1 MPDQKISS
9 SSPNARD
16 SVTVELVEFLSY
28 LRSLDINIFVE
39 GERLRCNAPEGII
52 TPELRAEISHK
63 KAEIVSFLKA
73 ANRTSSLTFTPIVS
87 MGRDGNLPLSFAQQ
101 RLWFLDQLVPNN
113 PFYNVPAAL
122 RLTGSLNFSALQQT
136 FNEIVRRH
144 EALRTTLAV
153 VSGQP
158 VQRIAAAFHLPINV
172 VDLRNLPKES
182 RQTEANRLTAQE
194 AQRSFNLS
202 NDLLLRVTLLQL
214 DDAEYLLMLNMHHIV
229 SDGWSIGVLIQELG
243 ALYTAFAS
251 EKPSPLPA
259 LSIQYADFA
268 KWQREWLQGEVLETQ
283 LAYWRQQLNGISML
297 NLSADR
303 PRPAIQ
309 SYRGKRQFLQL
320 PKQLSE
326 ALETLS
332 QREGVT
338 LFMTMLAAFKTLLY
352 HYAQQEDI
360 VVGSPIAN
368 RNRSEIEALIGFF
381 VNSLVLRTD
390 LSGNPTFRELL
401 NRVKEVALGAYAH
414 QDLPFEKLVEELHPD
429 RALNQNPLFQVA
441 FALQNAPGNQLEL
454 PELTL
459 SPQQLDVG
467 TARFD
472 LEFHLWERSP
482 NSSGS
487 NQSPSNKLWVDSSEG
502 ISGMVIYSA
511 DLFDEAT
518 ITRMIEHFQTL
529 LESIV
534 TNPEQRIATMQ
545 YLSAQERYHL
555 LVECNKTQADYPQD
569 LCIHQLFE
577 MQADRTPD
585 AVALVFG
592 EEQVTYRELNLRSN
606 QLARYLQKMGV
617 GAEVLVGL
625 CCGRSLDL
633 IVGMLGI
640 LKAGGAYLIL
650 DPSYPVERSSFMLKD
665 AQLSVVLTQQQWIE
679 NLREAKLSRRES
691 PNLQIVCLD
700 TDWEMISQEIADNP
714 TSAVTAENLVY
725 AIYTSGSTGK
735 PKGVEI
741 EHGSLLNLV
750 FWHQREFGVSAGD
763 RATQIAAIGFDACGW
778 EIWPY
783 LAAGASIYFPEDD
796 MRRDPEK
803 LQNWL
808 VSKAIT
814 ISFLPTPLA
823 EKVLLLDWP
832 QTTALRILL
841 AGGEKLQQHPLKS
854 HPFKLVNN
862 YGPTEN
868 TVVTT
873 SGYIPVTEQT
883 DIAPTIGRPIANTQ
897 IYILDKYLQPVPMGV
912 VGELYIGGNG
922 LARGYLNRP
931 DLTAE
936 RFISNPFKSNSDTIL
951 NDLFR
956 NRQDACSTRDE
967 FYCGTGILPVLD
979 NNAHPTLCGTGILPV
994 LDNDAHP
1001 TLCGTGILPVLDN
1014 GTTSE
1019 FKPNSGERI
1028 YKTGD
1033 LVRYRGDRNLE
1044 FLGRIDEQVKIRGFR
1059 IELGEIETVLT
1070 QHPAVQQTVAIA
1082 SEDGQGDKRLVA
1094 YIALNPEYSSAREKN
1109 QIMQLQDEQVLQW
1122 QMLYNE
1128 TYNQPAVDSD
1138 PTFNIVGWNSSYT
1151 NQPIPAEQMR
1161 DWANNQAAQILALQ
1175 PSRVLEIG
1183 CGTGLLLFQI
1193 ASRCT
1198 QYCGT
1203 DFSPISLNYIQ
1214 QHLANQQLA
1223 NVTLLQKMATDF
1235 EGVETAAFDAVILNS
1250 VVQYFP
1256 NIDYL
1261 VQVLEGAVKATA
1273 PGGFIFIGDVRSLPL
1288 LAAFH
1293 ASVQLYQA
1301 EPSLAGEQLQ
1311 QRVQMQIFQETEL
1324 VIDPDFFSALKH
1336 RFPQIGGVEIQLIRG
1351 SYHNELTDF
1360 RYNAI
1365 LHIASE
1371 TDPPQSPGR
1380 FHSHENQAFVG
1391 AVPPCPPPPTDDFTG
1406 VWDMGATTGGLPLPR
1421 MKPPCPQSPAQ
1432 GGQGGSKLLD
1442 WSAKNQNLTV
1452 TNVEQILLQNQLDV
1466 LRIANVPNARVTA
1479 AVKAAELLFVVD
1491 KFPTAGQLQKAVEKI
1506 EDLGVDP
1513 EAWYALEVPYNV
1525 NISWSNSD
1533 SQGRY
1538 DVVFARGK
1546 TRDFVRETRSD
1557 NLRPWRSYANNP
1569 LQAKAA
1575 RKLVPQL
1582 QAYLAEKLP
1591 EYMIPSAF
1599 VVLESLPVTANGK
1612 VDRLALPAPQPIK
1625 LEWAGGYVAPQSSIE
1640 EVLVKI
1646 WAEVLGIKR
1655 VGIRDNFFELGG
1667 HSLLAT
1673 QLVSRVRDAFGV
1685 ELPLR
1690 RVFEAPTIGELSK
1703 IVESLKES
1711 DAKIKAP
1718 ALVPVSREN
1727 RRVKLSSLNRES
1739 KERG

>member
-1 MPDQKISS
+1 
-9 SSPNARD
+9 
-16 SVTVELVEFLSY
+16 
-28 LRSLDINIFVE
+28 
-39 GERLRCNAPEGII
+39 
-52 TPELRAEISHK
+52 
-63 KAEIVSFLKA
+63 
-73 ANRTSSLTFTPIVS
+73 
-87 MGRDGNLPLSFAQQ
+87 
-101 RLWFLDQLVPNN
+101 
-113 PFYNVPAAL
+113 
-122 RLTGSLNFSALQQT
+122 
-136 FNEIVRRH
+136 
-144 EALRTTLAV
+144 
-153 VSGQP
+153 
-158 VQRIAAAFHLPINV
+158 
-172 VDLRNLPKES
+172 
-182 RQTEANRLTAQE
+182 
-194 AQRSFNLS
+194 
-202 NDLLLRVTLLQL
+202 
-214 DDAEYLLMLNMHHIV
+214 MLNMHHIV

-297 NLSADR
+297 NLPADR

-441 FALQNAPGNQLEL
+441 FALQNAPGNRLEL

-518 ITRMIEHFQTL
+518 ITRLIGHFQAL

-534 TNPEQRIATMQ
+534 TNPEQRIANLQ
-545 YLSAQERYHL
+545 YLSAQERDRL
-555 LVECNKTQADYPQD
+555 LVECNNTQADYPQD

-592 EEQVTYRELNLRSN
+592 EERVTYRELNLRSN

-650 DPSYPVERSSFMLKD
+650 DPSYPAERSSFMVKD

-679 NLREAKLSRRES
+679 NLRS

-750 FWHQREFGVSAGD
+750 FWHQREFEVSAGD

-783 LAAGASIYFPEDD
+783 LAAGSSIYFPEDD
-796 MRRDPEK
+796 IRRDPEK

-897 IYILDKYLQPVPMGV
+897 IYILDKYLQPVAIGV

-931 DLTAE
+931 DLTAQS
-936 RFISNPFKSNSDTIL
+936 FIVNP
-951 NDLFR
+951 
-956 NRQDACSTRDE
+956 
-967 FYCGTGILPVLD
+967 
-979 NNAHPTLCGTGILPV
+979 
-994 LDNDAHP
+994 
-1001 TLCGTGILPVLDN
+1001 
-1014 GTTSE
+1014 

-1094 YIALNPEYSSAREKN
+1094 YIALNADYSVAREKN

-1151 NQPIPAEQMR
+1151 NQPIPAEQIR

-1193 ASRCT
+1193 APRCT

-1203 DFSPISLNYIQ
+1203 DFSPISLNYIR

-1324 VIDPDFFSALKH
+1324 VIEPEFFSALKH

-1371 TDPPQSPGR
+1371 TARPKSSSKG
-1380 FHSHENQAFVG
+1380 EWG
-1391 AVPPCPPPPTDDFTG
+1391 AE
-1406 VWDMGATTGGLPLPR
+1406 
-1421 MKPPCPQSPAQ
+1421 
-1432 GGQGGSKLLD
+1432 KLLD
-1442 WSAKNQNLTV
+1442 WLEENQNLTV
-1452 TNVEQILLQNQLDV
+1452 TKVQEILLQNQLDV
-1466 LRIANVPNARVTA
+1466 LRIANVPNGRVMA
-1479 AVKAAELLFVVD
+1479 AVKAAELLSVVD
-1491 KFPTAGQLQKAVEKI
+1491 KFPTAGQLQKAVEKV

-1533 SQGRY
+1533 CQGRY
-1538 DVVFARGK
+1538 DVVFARGE
-1546 TRDFVRETRSD
+1546 TIDFVRETRSD

-1591 EYMIPSAF
+1591 EYMVPSAF

-1625 LEWAGGYVAPQSSIE
+1625 LEWAGGYVAPHTSIE

-1646 WAEVLGIKR
+1646 WVEVLGIKR

-1690 RVFEAPTIGELSK
+1690 RVFEAPTIAELSK
-1703 IVESLKES
+1703 IVESLK
-1711 DAKIKAP
+1711 DKNAKSETP
-1718 ALVPVSREN
+1718 ALVPISRDS
-1727 RRVKLSSLNRES
+1727 RRRKLSSFNQEI
-1739 KERG
+1739 K

>member
-1 MPDQKISS
+1 
-9 SSPNARD
+9 
-16 SVTVELVEFLSY
+16 
-28 LRSLDINIFVE
+28 
-39 GERLRCNAPEGII
+39 
-52 TPELRAEISHK
+52 
-63 KAEIVSFLKA
+63 
-73 ANRTSSLTFTPIVS
+73 
-87 MGRDGNLPLSFAQQ
+87 
-101 RLWFLDQLVPNN
+101 
-113 PFYNVPAAL
+113 
-122 RLTGSLNFSALQQT
+122 
-136 FNEIVRRH
+136 
-144 EALRTTLAV
+144 
-153 VSGQP
+153 
-158 VQRIAAAFHLPINV
+158 
-172 VDLRNLPKES
+172 
-182 RQTEANRLTAQE
+182 
-194 AQRSFNLS
+194 
-202 NDLLLRVTLLQL
+202 
-214 DDAEYLLMLNMHHIV
+214 
-229 SDGWSIGVLIQELG
+229 
-243 ALYTAFAS
+243 
-251 EKPSPLPA
+251 
-259 LSIQYADFA
+259 
-268 KWQREWLQGEVLETQ
+268 GEVQNLETQ
-283 LAYWRQQLNGISML
+283 SDDKIHH
-297 NLSADR
+297 
-303 PRPAIQ
+303 PR
-309 SYRGKRQFLQL
+309 
-320 PKQLSE
+320 
-326 ALETLS
+326 
-332 QREGVT
+332 
-338 LFMTMLAAFKTLLY
+338 
-352 HYAQQEDI
+352 
-360 VVGSPIAN
+360 VV
-368 RNRSEIEALIGFF
+368 F
-381 VNSLVLRTD
+381 
-390 LSGNPTFRELL
+390 
-401 NRVKEVALGAYAH
+401 
-414 QDLPFEKLVEELHPD
+414 
-429 RALNQNPLFQVA
+429 
-441 FALQNAPGNQLEL
+441 
-454 PELTL
+454 
-459 SPQQLDVG
+459 
-467 TARFD
+467 
-472 LEFHLWERSP
+472 
-482 NSSGS
+482 
-487 NQSPSNKLWVDSSEG
+487 
-502 ISGMVIYSA
+502 
-511 DLFDEAT
+511 
-518 ITRMIEHFQTL
+518 
-529 LESIV
+529 
-534 TNPEQRIATMQ
+534 
-545 YLSAQERYHL
+545 
-555 LVECNKTQADYPQD
+555 
-569 LCIHQLFE
+569 
-577 MQADRTPD
+577 
-585 AVALVFG
+585 
-592 EEQVTYRELNLRSN
+592 
-606 QLARYLQKMGV
+606 
-617 GAEVLVGL
+617 
-625 CCGRSLDL
+625 
-633 IVGMLGI
+633 
-640 LKAGGAYLIL
+640 
-650 DPSYPVERSSFMLKD
+650 
-665 AQLSVVLTQQQWIE
+665 
-679 NLREAKLSRRES
+679 
-691 PNLQIVCLD
+691 LD

-714 TSAVTAENLVY
+714 TSAATAENRAY

-796 MRRDPEK
+796 IRRDPEK

-841 AGGEKLQQHPLKS
+841 TGGEKLQQHPLKS

-883 DIAPTIGRPIANTQ
+883 DIAPTIGRPIANAQ

-1019 FKPNSGERI
+1019 FKQNSGERI

-1094 YIALNPEYSSAREKN
+1094 YIALNPEYSSASEKN

-1161 DWANNQAAQILALQ
+1161 DWAKNQAAQILALQ

-1612 VDRLALPAPQPIK
+1612 VDRLALPVPEPIK
-1625 LEWAGGYVAPQSSIE
+1625 LEWANGYVAPHTSIE

-1673 QLVSRVRDAFGV
+1673 QLVSRVRDAFAI

-1718 ALVPVSREN
+1718 ALVALSRDS
-1727 RRVKLSSLNRES
+1727 RRRKLSSFNQEI
-1739 KERG
+1739 K

>member
-1 MPDQKISS
+1 MK
-9 SSPNARD
+9 
-16 SVTVELVEFLSY
+16 TVEFLSY

-39 GERLRCNAPEGII
+39 GEILRCNAPEGII

-73 ANRTSSLTFTPIVS
+73 ANRTSSFTPAPIVP
-87 MGRDGNLPLSFAQQ
+87 MERDGNLPLSFAQQ

-122 RLTGSLNFSALQQT
+122 RLTGSLNLTVLQQT

-172 VDLRNLPKES
+172 LDLRNLPKES

-251 EKPSPLPA
+251 EKPSPLPP

-297 NLSADR
+297 NLPADR

-338 LFMTMLAAFKTLLY
+338 LFMTMLAAFQTLLY

-401 NRVKEVALGAYAH
+401 NRVKEIALGAYAH

-441 FALQNAPGNQLEL
+441 FALQNAPGNRLEL

-518 ITRMIEHFQTL
+518 ITRMLGHFQTL

-534 TNPEQRIATMQ
+534 ANPEQRIANLQ
-545 YLSAQERYHL
+545 YLSAKERDHL
-555 LVECNKTQADYPQD
+555 LVECNNTQADYPQE
-569 LCIHQLFE
+569 LCVHQLFE

-592 EEQVTYRELNLRSN
+592 DERVTYRELNIRSN
-606 QLARYLQKMGV
+606 QLARYLQKIGV

-650 DPSYPVERSSFMLKD
+650 DPSYPAERSSFMLKD
-665 AQLSVVLTQQQWIE
+665 AQLSVVLTQQQWVE
-679 NLREAKLSRRES
+679 KLPS

-714 TSAVTAENLVY
+714 TSAATAENRVY

-808 VSKAIT
+808 ISKAIT

-823 EKVLLLDWP
+823 DKVLLLDWP

-841 AGGEKLQQHPLKS
+841 TGGEKLQQHPLKS

-883 DIAPTIGRPIANTQ
+883 DIAPTIGCPIANTQ
-897 IYILDKYLQPVPMGV
+897 IYILDKYLQPVAIGV

-936 RFISNPFKSNSDTIL
+936 RFISNL
-951 NDLFR
+951 
-956 NRQDACSTRDE
+956 
-967 FYCGTGILPVLD
+967 
-979 NNAHPTLCGTGILPV
+979 
-994 LDNDAHP
+994 
-1001 TLCGTGILPVLDN
+1001 
-1014 GTTSE
+1014 
-1019 FKPNSGERI
+1019 FKPNSAERI

-1033 LVRYRGDRNLE
+1033 LVRYRTDRKLE

-1094 YIALNPEYSSAREKN
+1094 YIALNPEYSIAREKN

-1128 TYNQPAVDSD
+1128 TYDRPAVESD

-1175 PSRVLEIG
+1175 PRRVLEIG

-1193 ASRCT
+1193 APRCT

-1203 DFSPISLNYIQ
+1203 DFSAISLNYIQ

-1235 EGVETAAFDAVILNS
+1235 AGVETAAFDAVILNS

-1324 VIDPDFFSALKH
+1324 VIEPDYFNALKQ

-1351 SYHNELTDF
+1351 SYHNELTNF

-1371 TDPPQSPGR
+1371 TARPKSSTKG
-1380 FHSHENQAFVG
+1380 EWG
-1391 AVPPCPPPPTDDFTG
+1391 AEK
-1406 VWDMGATTGGLPLPR
+1406 R
-1421 MKPPCPQSPAQ
+1421 
-1432 GGQGGSKLLD
+1432 LD
-1442 WSAKNQNLTV
+1442 WSAENQNLTITKV
-1452 TNVEQILLQNQLDV
+1452 QQILLENQLNV

-1479 AVKAAELLFVVD
+1479 AVKAAELLSVVD
-1491 KFPTAGQLQKAVEKI
+1491 KFTTAGQLHKAVEKV
-1506 EDLGVDP
+1506 ENLGLDP
-1513 EAWYALEVPYNV
+1513 EDWYALEVPYNV
-1525 NISWSNSD
+1525 NIAWSNSD

-1546 TRDFVRETRSD
+1546 TRDFVPETRSD

-1612 VDRLALPAPQPIK
+1612 VDRLALPAPEPIK
-1625 LEWAGGYVAPQSSIE
+1625 LEWAGGYVAPQTSVE

-1673 QLVSRVRDAFGV
+1673 QLVSRVRDACGV

-1690 RVFEAPTIGELSK
+1690 CVFEAPTIGELCK
-1703 IVESLKES
+1703 IVESLK
-1711 DAKIKAP
+1711 DKNAKIKAP

-1739 KERG
+1739 KER

>member
-1 MPDQKISS
+1 MPEPKISS

-39 GERLRCNAPEGII
+39 GEILRCNAPEGII
-52 TPELRAEISHK
+52 TPELRAKISHK

-73 ANRTSSLTFTPIVS
+73 ANRTSSFTPTPIVPV
-87 MGRDGNLPLSFAQQ
+87 GREGNLPLSFAQQ

-202 NDLLLRVTLLQL
+202 NDLLLRVTLLHL

-268 KWQREWLQGEVLETQ
+268 KWQREWLQGEVLERQ

-297 NLSADR
+297 NLPPDR

-441 FALQNAPGNQLEL
+441 FALQNAPGNRLEL

-518 ITRMIEHFQTL
+518 ISRLIGHFQAL

-534 TNPEQRIATMQ
+534 TNPEQRIANLQ
-545 YLSAQERYHL
+545 YLSAQERDHL
-555 LVECNKTQADYPQD
+555 LVECNNTQADYPQD

-592 EEQVTYRELNLRSN
+592 EERVTYGELNLRSN

-650 DPSYPVERSSFMLKD
+650 EPSYPAERSSFMLKD

-679 NLREAKLSRRES
+679 KLRS

-714 TSAVTAENLVY
+714 TSAATAKNRAY

-783 LAAGASIYFPEDD
+783 LAAGSSIYFPEDD
-796 MRRDPEK
+796 IRRDPEK

-808 VSKAIT
+808 VSNAIT

-931 DLTAE
+931 DLTAQS
-936 RFISNPFKSNSDTIL
+936 FIPNPFKPNSGTIL
-951 NDLFR
+951 PDLFR

-967 FYCGTGILPVLD
+967 FYCGTGILPILDNNAHPTLCGTGILPVLD

-994 LDNDAHP
+994 LDNGA
-1001 TLCGTGILPVLDN
+1001 
-1014 GTTSE
+1014 TSE

-1033 LVRYRGDRNLE
+1033 LVRYRADRSLE

-1059 IELGEIETVLT
+1059 IELGEIETLLT

-1094 YIALNPEYSSAREKN
+1094 YIALNAEYSVASEKN

-1128 TYNQPAVDSD
+1128 TYNQPAVESD

-1151 NQPIPAEQMR
+1151 DRPIPAEQIR
-1161 DWANNQAAQILALQ
+1161 DWAKNQAAQILALQ

-1214 QHLANQQLA
+1214 QHLANQELA

-1256 NIDYL
+1256 TIDYL

-1301 EPSLAGEQLQ
+1301 EPSLSGEQLQ

-1336 RFPQIGGVEIQLIRG
+1336 RFPQIDGVEIQLIRG
-1351 SYHNELTDF
+1351 SYRNELTDF

-1371 TDPPQSPGR
+1371 TDPP
-1380 FHSHENQAFVG
+1380 N
-1391 AVPPCPPPPTDDFTG
+1391 PPYE
-1406 VWDMGATTGGLPLPR
+1406 GGLRSVSNFSDKTQLQN
-1421 MKPPCPQSPAQ
+1421 PPFQ
-1432 GGQGGSKLLD
+1432 GGQGGSKRLD
-1442 WSAKNQNLTV
+1442 WSAENQNLTV
-1452 TNVEQILLQNQLDV
+1452 TKVQQILLQNQLDL

-1479 AVKAAELLFVVD
+1479 AVKAGELLSVVD
-1491 KFPTAGQLQKAVEKI
+1491 KFATAGQLQKAVEKV

-1538 DVVFARGK
+1538 DVVFARGE

-1591 EYMIPSAF
+1591 EYMVPSAF

-1625 LEWAGGYVAPQSSIE
+1625 LEWAGGYVAPQTSIE

-1690 RVFEAPTIGELSK
+1690 RVFEAPTIAELSK
-1703 IVESLKES
+1703 IVESLK
-1711 DAKIKAP
+1711 DKNAKSEAP
-1718 ALVPVSREN
+1718 ALVPISRDS
-1727 RRVKLSSLNRES
+1727 RRRKLSSFNREI
-1739 KERG
+1739 K

>member
-1 MPDQKISS
+1 MPDPKISS

-16 SVTVELVEFLSY
+16 PVTVELVEFLSY

-39 GERLRCNAPEGII
+39 GPILRCNAPEGIL

-63 KAEIVSFLKA
+63 KAEIVSFLKS
-73 ANRTSSLTFTPIVS
+73 ANRTYSFTSTPIVPR
-87 MGRDGNLPLSFAQQ
+87 GRDGNLPLSFAQQ

-122 RLTGSLNFSALQQT
+122 RLTGALNLAALQQT

-182 RQTEANRLTAQE
+182 RQNEANRLTAEE

-297 NLSADR
+297 NLPADR

-441 FALQNAPGNQLEL
+441 FALQNAPGNRLEL

-482 NSSGS
+482 DSSGS

-518 ITRMIEHFQTL
+518 ITRLIGHFQAL

-534 TNPEQRIATMQ
+534 TNPEQRIGNLQ
-545 YLSAQERYHL
+545 YLSAKERYHL
-555 LVECNKTQADYPQD
+555 LVECNNTQADYPQD

-577 MQADRTPD
+577 MQAARTPD

-592 EEQVTYRELNLRSN
+592 EERVTYRELNLRSN
-606 QLARYLQKMGV
+606 QLARYLQKIGV

-650 DPSYPVERSSFMLKD
+650 DPSYPAERSSFMVKD
-665 AQLSVVLTQQQWIE
+665 AQLSVVLTQQQWVE
-679 NLREAKLSRRES
+679 NLRS

-714 TSAVTAENLVY
+714 TSAATAENLVY

-841 AGGEKLQQHPLKS
+841 AGGEKLQKHPLKS

-897 IYILDKYLQPVPMGV
+897 IYILDKYLQPVAIGV

-936 RFISNPFKSNSDTIL
+936 RFISNPFKPNSGTIL

-956 NRQDACSTRDE
+956 NRQDACSTKK
-967 FYCGTGILPVLD
+967 FIS
-979 NNAHPTLCGTGILPV
+979 
-994 LDNDAHP
+994 
-1001 TLCGTGILPVLDN
+1001 CGTGILPVLDN
-1014 GTTSE
+1014 GATSQ
-1019 FKPNSGERI
+1019 FKANSGERI

-1033 LVRYRGDRNLE
+1033 LVRYRVDRNLE

-1059 IELGEIETVLT
+1059 IELGEIETQLT

-1094 YIALNPEYSSAREKN
+1094 YIALNAEYSVAREKN

-1128 TYNQPAVDSD
+1128 TYNQPAVESD

-1235 EGVETAAFDAVILNS
+1235 EGVKTAAFDAVILNS

-1324 VIDPDFFSALKH
+1324 VIEPDFFSALNH
-1336 RFPQIGGVEIQLIRG
+1336 RFPQIGGVEIQLMRG

-1371 TDPPQSPGR
+1371 TDPTQSAAKG
-1380 FHSHENQAFVG
+1380 E
-1391 AVPPCPPPPTDDFTG
+1391 
-1406 VWDMGATTGGLPLPR
+1406 L
-1421 MKPPCPQSPAQ
+1421 
-1432 GGQGGSKLLD
+1432 GGSKRLD
-1442 WSAKNQNLTV
+1442 WSAENQNLTV
-1452 TNVEQILLQNQLDV
+1452 TKVQQILLQNQLDF

-1479 AVKAAELLFVVD
+1479 AVKAAELLSVVD
-1491 KFPTAGQLQKAVEKI
+1491 KFPTAGQLQKAVEKL

-1513 EAWYALEVPYNV
+1513 EAWYALGVPYNV

-1546 TRDFVRETRSD
+1546 TKDFVPETRSD

-1569 LQAKAA
+1569 LQGKVA

-1591 EYMIPSAF
+1591 EYMVPSAF

-1625 LEWAGGYVAPQSSIE
+1625 LEWAGGYVAPHTSIE

-1673 QLVSRVRDAFGV
+1673 QLVSRVRDAFAV

-1690 RVFEAPTIGELSK
+1690 RVFEAPTIAELSK
-1703 IVESLKES
+1703 IVENLKES
-1711 DAKIKAP
+1711 DSNIKAP
-1718 ALVPVSREN
+1718 ALVAISRDS
-1727 RRVKLSSLNRES
+1727 RRMKLSSFNQES
-1739 KERG
+1739 K

>member
-1 MPDQKISS
+1 MPEPKISS

-16 SVTVELVEFLSY
+16 SVSVELVEFLSY

-39 GERLRCNAPEGII
+39 GSRLRCNAPEGII
-52 TPELRAEISHK
+52 TPKLRAEISHK
-63 KAEIVSFLKA
+63 KAEIISFLKA
-73 ANRTSSLTFTPIVS
+73 ANRTSSFTPTPIVP

-122 RLTGSLNFSALQQT
+122 RLTGSLNFSALQKT

-144 EALRTTLAV
+144 EALRTNLAV

-158 VQRIAAAFHLPINV
+158 VQKIAAAFHLPINV

-182 RQTEANRLTAQE
+182 RQNEANRLTAQE

-251 EKPSPLPA
+251 EKPSPLPD

-297 NLSADR
+297 NLPADR

-368 RNRSEIEALIGFF
+368 RNRSEIEGLIGFF

-482 NSSGS
+482 NTSGS

-518 ITRMIEHFQTL
+518 ISRLIGHFQTL

-534 TNPEQRIATMQ
+534 TNPEQRLANLQ
-545 YLSAQERYHL
+545 YLSAKERYHL
-555 LVECNKTQADYPQD
+555 LVECNNTQADYPQD

-650 DPSYPVERSSFMLKD
+650 DPSYPAERSSFMLKD
-665 AQLSVVLTQQQWIE
+665 AQVSVLLTRQGINSLSNSESRLKTTVGGQVSSRLQPTSAMSQGIYSLVDDGEVQNLETQSDDKIHHLKTTVGGQVSSRLQPTSAMSQGIYSLVDDGEVQNLETQSDDKIHHLRVVF
-679 NLREAKLSRRES
+679 
-691 PNLQIVCLD
+691 LD

-796 MRRDPEK
+796 IRRDPEK

-841 AGGEKLQQHPLKS
+841 TGGEKLQKHPLKS

-897 IYILDKYLQPVPMGV
+897 IYILDKYLQPVAIGV

-931 DLTAE
+931 DLTAQS
-936 RFISNPFKSNSDTIL
+936 FIVNP
-951 NDLFR
+951 
-956 NRQDACSTRDE
+956 
-967 FYCGTGILPVLD
+967 
-979 NNAHPTLCGTGILPV
+979 
-994 LDNDAHP
+994 
-1001 TLCGTGILPVLDN
+1001 
-1014 GTTSE
+1014 

-1059 IELGEIETVLT
+1059 IELGEIETQLT

-1094 YIALNPEYSSAREKN
+1094 YIALNPEYSIASEKN

-1122 QMLYNE
+1122 QILYNE

-1214 QHLANQQLA
+1214 QHLANLELT
-1223 NVTLLQKMATDF
+1223 NVTLIQKMATDF

-1288 LAAFH
+1288 LEAFH

-1324 VIDPDFFSALKH
+1324 VIEPEFFSALKH
-1336 RFPQIGGVEIQLIRG
+1336 RFPQIGDVEIQLIRG

-1371 TDPPQSPGR
+1371 TARPKSSPKG
-1380 FHSHENQAFVG
+1380 E
-1391 AVPPCPPPPTDDFTG
+1391 
-1406 VWDMGATTGGLPLPR
+1406 WDAEKR
-1421 MKPPCPQSPAQ
+1421 
-1432 GGQGGSKLLD
+1432 LD
-1442 WSAKNQNLTV
+1442 WLDENQNLSV
-1452 TNVEQILLQNQLDV
+1452 TKVQQILLQNQLDV
-1466 LRIANVPNARVTA
+1466 LRISNVPNARVTA
-1479 AVKAAELLFVVD
+1479 AVKAAELLSVVD
-1491 KFPTAGQLQKAVEKI
+1491 KFPTAGQLQKAVEKV

-1538 DVVFARGK
+1538 DVVFARGETK
-1546 TRDFVRETRSD
+1546 DFVRETRSD

-1591 EYMIPSAF
+1591 EYMVPSAF
-1599 VVLESLPVTANGK
+1599 VVLESLPVTPNGK

-1625 LEWAGGYVAPQSSIE
+1625 LEWAGGYVAAQTSIE

-1703 IVESLKES
+1703 IVESLK
-1711 DAKIKAP
+1711 DKNAKSGSP
-1718 ALVPVSREN
+1718 ALVPISRDS
-1727 RRVKLSSLNRES
+1727 RRRKLSSFNQES
-1739 KERG
+1739 K

>member
-1 MPDQKISS
+1 MPDPKISS

-39 GERLRCNAPEGII
+39 GEILRCNAPEGII
-52 TPELRAEISHK
+52 TPELRAKISHK
-63 KAEIVSFLKA
+63 KAEIISFLKA
-73 ANRTSSLTFTPIVS
+73 ANRTSSFTSTPIVP

-158 VQRIAAAFHLPINV
+158 VQRIAAAFHLQINV

-182 RQTEANRLTAQE
+182 RQNEANRLTAQE

-283 LAYWRQQLNGISML
+283 LAYWREQLNGISML
-297 NLSADR
+297 NLPADR

-309 SYRGKRQFLQL
+309 SYQGKRQFLQL

-441 FALQNAPGNQLEL
+441 FALQNAPGNRLEL

-482 NSSGS
+482 DRSGS

-518 ITRMIEHFQTL
+518 ITRLIGHFQAL

-534 TNPEQRIATMQ
+534 TNPEQRIANLQ
-545 YLSAQERYHL
+545 YLSAQERDYL
-555 LVECNKTQADYPQD
+555 LVECNNTRADYPQD

-577 MQADRTPD
+577 MQAARTPD

-592 EEQVTYRELNLRSN
+592 EERVTYRELNLRSN
-606 QLARYLQKMGV
+606 QLARYLQKIGV

-650 DPSYPVERSSFMLKD
+650 DPSYPAERSSFMVKD

-679 NLREAKLSRRES
+679 NLRS

-783 LAAGASIYFPEDD
+783 LAAGSSIYFPEDD
-796 MRRDPEK
+796 IRRDPEK

-808 VSKAIT
+808 VSNAIA

-823 EKVLLLDWP
+823 EKLLLLDWP

-841 AGGEKLQQHPLKS
+841 TGGEKLQQHPLKS
-854 HPFKLVNN
+854 YPFKLVNN

-897 IYILDKYLQPVPMGV
+897 VYILDKYLQPVPMGV

-931 DLTAE
+931 DLTAQS
-936 RFISNPFKSNSDTIL
+936 FIVNPFKPNSGTIL
-951 NDLFR
+951 HDLFR

-967 FYCGTGILPVLD
+967 FS
-979 NNAHPTLCGTGILPV
+979 
-994 LDNDAHP
+994 
-1001 TLCGTGILPVLDN
+1001 CGTGILPVLDN
-1014 GTTSE
+1014 GATSQ

-1059 IELGEIETVLT
+1059 IELGEIETLLT

-1094 YIALNPEYSSAREKN
+1094 YIALNAEYSVAREKN

-1128 TYNQPAVDSD
+1128 TYNQPAIDSD

-1324 VIDPDFFSALKH
+1324 VIDPEFFSALKH
-1336 RFPQIGGVEIQLIRG
+1336 RFPQMGGVEIQLIRG

-1371 TDPPQSPGR
+1371 TARPKSSLKGERHPEKR
-1380 FHSHENQAFVG
+1380 
-1391 AVPPCPPPPTDDFTG
+1391 
-1406 VWDMGATTGGLPLPR
+1406 
-1421 MKPPCPQSPAQ
+1421 
-1432 GGQGGSKLLD
+1432 LD
-1442 WSAKNQNLTV
+1442 WLDENQNLTV
-1452 TNVEQILLQNQLDV
+1452 TKVPQILLQNQLDV

-1479 AVKAAELLFVVD
+1479 AVKAAELLSVVD
-1491 KFPTAGQLQKAVEKI
+1491 KFPTAGQLQKAVEKV

-1533 SQGRY
+1533 TQGRY
-1538 DVVFARGK
+1538 DVVFARGE
-1546 TRDFVRETRSD
+1546 TRDFVPETRSD

-1591 EYMIPSAF
+1591 EYMVPSAF

-1612 VDRLALPAPQPIK
+1612 VDRLALPAPEPIK
-1625 LEWAGGYVAPQSSIE
+1625 LEWAGGYVAPQTSIE

-1690 RVFEAPTIGELSK
+1690 RVFEAPTIAELSK
-1703 IVESLKES
+1703 IVENLKDKNSKSE
-1711 DAKIKAP
+1711 AP
-1718 ALVPVSREN
+1718 ALVPISRDS
-1727 RRVKLSSLNRES
+1727 RRRKLSSFNRPLA
-1739 KERG
+1739 

>member
-1 MPDQKISS
+1 MPDPKISS

-16 SVTVELVEFLSY
+16 SVTVDLVEFLSY
-28 LRSLDINIFVE
+28 LRTLDINIFVE
-39 GERLRCNAPEGII
+39 GEILRCNAPEGII
-52 TPELRAEISHK
+52 TPELRAQISQR
-63 KAEIVSFLKA
+63 KAEIVLFLKA
-73 ANRTSSLTFTPIVS
+73 ANRTSSLTHTPIVS
-87 MGRDGNLPLSFAQQ
+87 MGREGNLPLSFAQQ

-158 VQRIAAAFHLPINV
+158 VQRIAVAFHLPINV
-172 VDLRNLPKES
+172 VDLRKLPKES
-182 RQTEANRLTAQE
+182 RQTEANRLTTEE

-297 NLSADR
+297 NLPADR

-320 PKQLSE
+320 PKELSE

-441 FALQNAPGNQLEL
+441 FALQNAPGNRLEL

-518 ITRMIEHFQTL
+518 ITRMLGHFQTL

-534 TNPEQRIATMQ
+534 ANPEQRIANLQ
-545 YLSAQERYHL
+545 YLSAKERYHL
-555 LVECNKTQADYPQD
+555 LVEGNNTQADYPQN

-592 EEQVTYRELNLRSN
+592 EERVTYRELNLRSN
-606 QLARYLQKMGV
+606 QLARYLQKIGV

-650 DPSYPVERSSFMLKD
+650 DPSYPAERSSFMVKD
-665 AQLSVVLTQQQWIE
+665 AQVSVLLTRQGINSLSNSESRLKTTEGGQVSSRLQPTSAMSQGIYSLVDDGEVQNLETQSEDKIHHPRVVF
-679 NLREAKLSRRES
+679 
-691 PNLQIVCLD
+691 LD
-700 TDWEMISQEIADNP
+700 TEWEMISQEIADNP

-796 MRRDPEK
+796 IRRDPEK

-823 EKVLLLDWP
+823 EKVLLLDSP
-832 QTTALRILL
+832 QNTALRILL

-873 SGYIPVTEQT
+873 SGYIPATEQT

-897 IYILDKYLQPVPMGV
+897 IYILDKYLQPVPVGV

-931 DLTAE
+931 DLTAQ
-936 RFISNPFKSNSDTIL
+936 RFIPNP
-951 NDLFR
+951 
-956 NRQDACSTRDE
+956 
-967 FYCGTGILPVLD
+967 
-979 NNAHPTLCGTGILPV
+979 
-994 LDNDAHP
+994 
-1001 TLCGTGILPVLDN
+1001 
-1014 GTTSE
+1014 

-1082 SEDGQGDKRLVA
+1082 SEDGHGDKRLVA
-1094 YIALNPEYSSAREKN
+1094 YIALNPEYSSASEKN

-1161 DWANNQAAQILALQ
+1161 DWAKNQAAQILALQ

-1203 DFSPISLNYIQ
+1203 DFSPISLNYIR
-1214 QHLANQQLA
+1214 QHLANQELA

-1301 EPSLAGEQLQ
+1301 EPSLAAEQLQ

-1324 VIDPDFFSALKH
+1324 VIDPDFFGALKQ
-1336 RFPQIGGVEIQLIRG
+1336 RFPQIDGVEIQLIRG

-1371 TDPPQSPGR
+1371 TARHKSSPKGECR
-1380 FHSHENQAFVG
+1380 AEK
-1391 AVPPCPPPPTDDFTG
+1391 
-1406 VWDMGATTGGLPLPR
+1406 R
-1421 MKPPCPQSPAQ
+1421 
-1432 GGQGGSKLLD
+1432 LD
-1442 WSAKNQNLTV
+1442 WLEENQNLTV
-1452 TNVEQILLQNQLDV
+1452 SKVQQILLQNQLDV

-1479 AVKAAELLFVVD
+1479 AVKAAELLSVVD
-1491 KFPTAGQLQKAVEKI
+1491 KFPTAGQLQKAVEKV

-1513 EAWYALEVPYNV
+1513 EVWYGLEVPYNV

-1538 DVVFARGK
+1538 DVVFARGE
-1546 TRDFVRETRSD
+1546 TRDFVTETRSD

-1591 EYMIPSAF
+1591 EYMVPSAF
-1599 VVLESLPVTANGK
+1599 VVLESLPVTPNGK
-1612 VDRLALPAPQPIK
+1612 VDRLALPAPEPIK
-1625 LEWAGGYVAPQSSIE
+1625 LEWAGGYVAPQTSIE

-1646 WAEVLGIKR
+1646 WVEVLGIKR

-1673 QLVSRVRDAFGV
+1673 QLVSRVRDAFAV

-1690 RVFEAPTIGELSK
+1690 RVFEAPTIAELSK
-1703 IVESLKES
+1703 IVENLKES
-1711 DAKIKAP
+1711 DANIKAP
-1718 ALVPVSREN
+1718 ALVAISRDS
-1727 RRVKLSSLNRES
+1727 RRMKLSSFNQES
-1739 KERG
+1739 K